1 MNGTEGHGTKADLEN
16 GPSAITVLK
25 RLRTKHGFT
34 SQIGRRC
41 SNILEIMDG
50 MTRPPEEWIDYLMP
64 DWVPVKYDAN
74 RRELARQTADLHKL
88 LAA

>member
-1 MNGTEGHGTKADLEN
+1 MDATEISGTKEDLEN
-16 GPSAITVLK
+16 APSATTVLK
-25 RLRTKHGFT
+25 RTRAKYGYD

-64 DWVPVKYDAN
+64 DWVPEK
-74 RRELARQTADLHKL
+74 RRQNLDSLARQSADLHRL
-88 LAA
+88 LAS

>member
-1 MNGTEGHGTKADLEN
+1 MIEEKSEVPNAT
-16 GPSAITVLK
+16 TVLK
-25 RLRTKHGFT
+25 RLRTKHGFD

-50 MTRPPEEWIDYLMP
+50 MPRPPEEWIDYLMP
-64 DWVPVKYDAN
+64 DWVPVKYAAN
-74 RRELARQTADLHKL
+74 VDSIARQTADLHRL